1 MAENHYLF
9 SATSH
14 TQNRCRQFKETL
26 EHIMKW
32 NLIKVIFF
40 IFLPLTNIIAQE
52 NSPLLTGKVE
62 ISIEEGTFDC
72 DLTLSNIPNI
82 NDYFIRLNS
91 GMNILHM
98 RSKKPND
105 FLIYFSKSLSDTTST
120 GESTAYYFKDNS
132 GKGKFLPE
140 YIQFKY
146 VGKFPVVNDTI
157 ENYSRKDWK
166 GNIAFNQNSVRSD
179 GRQSA
184 WYPILYDIT
193 NDKDLHLVRY
203 DIEISCKDCN
213 VLYINGNPPI
223 KEKIVDFK
231 SNTPRELTLFCGD
244 YDFTNIDETY
254 ILNSNFNESETKKFS
269 ELINSY
275 KKFYADK
282 LNIPFKQPVSF
293 VQTTPTSKKDGWMF
307 VSYPTIM
314 SIGWQNGLKNITN
327 PKYEDFYR
335 PFIAHE
341 IGHYYFGTIK
351 DFNSELGDMMSEGFS
366 EFLSL
371 QLTQE
376 MIGQDVY
383 KKKIEGKIKNLKDF
397 KPKPF
402 SKIKSDSEYD
412 NRQLYV
418 YDFAPIIFTAIEKEI
433 GKEKMWNWLT
443 NILNTST
450 NFTDY
455 DFLISTLQKTLKND
469 KEFNLLKTKYF
480 ESEKALENT
489 INKIETE

>member
-1 MAENHYLF
+1 
-9 SATSH
+9 
-14 TQNRCRQFKETL
+14 
-26 EHIMKW
+26 MKG
-32 NLIKVIFF
+32 NLIKVIFL
-40 IFLPLTNIIAQE
+40 IFLPLTTIIAQE
-52 NSPLLTGKVE
+52 NAPLLTGKVE
-62 ISIEEGTFDC
+62 ISIKEGTFDC
-72 DLTLSNIPNI
+72 DLTLSDIPKI
-82 NDYFIRLNS
+82 KDYFIRINS

-105 FLIYFSKSLSDTTST
+105 FLIYFSKSIADTAST
-120 GESTAYYFKDNS
+120 GESTAYYFKDD
-132 GKGKFLPE
+132 KDDGKFLPE
-140 YIQFKY
+140 SIQFKY
-146 VGKFPVVNDTI
+146 VGKFPVTDTI

-193 NDKDLHLVRY
+193 NDKDFHLVRY
-203 DIEISCKDCN
+203 DIEISCEDCN
-213 VLYINGNPPI
+213 TLYINGNPPI
-223 KEKIVDFK
+223 KAIKADFK
-231 SNTPRELTLFCGD
+231 SKIPRELTLFCGN
-244 YDFTNIDETY
+244 YNFTNIDDTY
-254 ILNSNFNESETKKFS
+254 ILNSNFNESETKNFS

-275 KKFYADK
+275 KQFYALK

-314 SIGWQNGLKNITN
+314 SIGWQNGLKNISN
-327 PKYEDFYR
+327 PEYQNLYR

-351 DFNSELGDMMSEGFS
+351 HFNSELGDMMSEGFS

-371 QLTQE
+371 RLTEE
-376 MIGQDVY
+376 MIGKDVY
-383 KKKIEGKIKNLKDF
+383 NKKIEGKIKNLKDF
-397 KPKPF
+397 KPIPF
-402 SKIKSDSEYD
+402 SKIKSASEYD

-418 YDFAPIIFTAIEKEI
+418 YDYAPIILIAIEKEI

-443 NILNTST
+443 NIINTPSGFT
-450 NFTDY
+450 NY
-455 DFLISTLQKTLKND
+455 HFLISTLQKTLKND
-469 KEFNLLKTKYF
+469 EEFNLLKAKYF
-480 ESEKALENT
+480 ESNISLGNA

>member
-1 MAENHYLF
+1 M
-9 SATSH
+9 S
-14 TQNRCRQFKETL
+14 
-26 EHIMKW
+26 
-32 NLIKVIFF
+32 VIFLL
-40 IFLPLTNIIAQE
+40 ILPLTNIFAQE

-62 ISIEEGTFDC
+62 VSIKKGTFVC
-72 DLTLSNIPNI
+72 DLTLSDIPNI
-82 NDYFIRLNS
+82 KDYFIRINS

-105 FLIYFSKSLSDTTST
+105 FLIYFSKSLADTTST
-120 GESTAYYFKDNS
+120 GESTAYYFEDNKE
-132 GKGKFLPE
+132 KGKFLPE
-140 YIQFKY
+140 SIQFKY
-146 VGKFPVVNDTI
+146 VGKFPVVSDTI

-166 GNIAFNQNSVRSD
+166 GNIAFSQNSVRSD

-203 DIEISCKDCN
+203 DIEISCEDCN
-213 VLYINGNPPI
+213 TLYVNGNPPI
-223 KEKIVDFK
+223 KAIKANFK
-231 SNTPRELTLFCGD
+231 SKTPRELTLFCGN
-244 YDFTNIDETY
+244 YEFTNLDETY
-254 ILNSNFNESETKKFS
+254 ILNSTFNETETKNFS
-269 ELINSY
+269 KLINSY
-275 KKFYADK
+275 KNFYADK

-314 SIGWQNGLKNITN
+314 SIGWQSGLKNIVN
-327 PKYEDFYR
+327 PKYQDFYR

-371 QLTQE
+371 QLTKE
-376 MIGQDVY
+376 MIGKGVY
-383 KKKIEGKIKNLKDF
+383 DKKIKEKLKNLEDF
-397 KPKPF
+397 KARPF
-402 SKIKSDSEYD
+402 SQIKSDSEYD

-418 YDFAPIIFTAIEKEI
+418 YDFAPIIFIAIEKEI
-433 GKEKMWNWLT
+433 GKEKMWKWLT
-443 NILNTST
+443 NILNTPTKFT
-450 NFTDY
+450 NY

-469 KEFNLLKTKYF
+469 KEFNNLKTQYF
-480 ESEKALENT
+480 ESEKSLGNA
-489 INKIETE
+489 ISKIESE

>member
-1 MAENHYLF
+1 M
-9 SATSH
+9 
-14 TQNRCRQFKETL
+14 RV
-26 EHIMKW
+26 
-32 NLIKVIFF
+32 NLIKVIFY
-40 IFLPLTNIIAQE
+40 IFLPLTNLIAQE
-52 NSPLLTGKVE
+52 NAPFLSGKVE
-62 ISIEEGTFDC
+62 ISIKEGTFDC
-72 DLTLSNIPNI
+72 DLTLSNIPKI
-82 NDYFIRLNS
+82 KDYFIRLNS

-105 FLIYFSKSLSDTTST
+105 FLIYFSKSLADTTST
-120 GESTAYYFKDNS
+120 GESTAYYFEDDT

-140 YIQFKY
+140 SIQFKY
-146 VGKFPVVNDTI
+146 VGKFPVANDTI

-179 GRQSA
+179 GRQSS

-193 NDKDLHLVRY
+193 KDKDFHLVEY

-213 VLYINGNPPI
+213 TLYLNGNAPI
-223 KEKIVDFK
+223 KAKAVNFK
-231 SNTPRELTLFCGD
+231 SKVPRELTLFCGN
-244 YDFTNIDETY
+244 YDFTEINDTY
-254 ILNSNFNESETKKFS
+254 ILNSDFNESETKGFS

-275 KKFYADK
+275 KEYYAAK
-282 LNIPFKQPVSF
+282 LNIPFKQAVSF
-293 VQTTPTSKKDGWMF
+293 VQTTPTSKNDSWMF

-314 SIGWQNGLKNITN
+314 SIGWHNGLKNITN
-327 PKYEDFYR
+327 PKYQNSYR

-341 IGHYYFGTIK
+341 LGHYYFGTVK

-366 EFLSL
+366 EYMSL

-383 KKKIEGKIKNLKDF
+383 KKKIEGKIKNLKNF

-433 GKEKMWNWLT
+433 GKEKTWNWLT
-443 NILNTST
+443 HILNTRT

-480 ESEKALENT
+480 ENKKALENA
-489 INKIETE
+489 IDKIEAE